1 MRTGRNGNDFNS
13 EDRIQYNKNKTGKN
27 KLERKH
33 VIKMVV
39 WLVIAIFTI
48 YQVYSLVMYTLG
60 KKIKKKCGYT
70 IQLTVL

>member
-13 EDRIQYNKNKTGKN
+13 EDRIQYNKNKIGKN

-39 WLVIAIFTI
+39 WLVIATFTI
-48 YQVYSLVMYTLG
+48 YQVYSLVMYTDR
-60 KKIKKKCGYT
+60 KS
-70 IQLTVL
+70 VV